1 VTTPP
6 PGPTPRPEV
15 EHTAGPQ
22 AVRGWQ
28 RPAGIAYLVI
38 AALFILSVFVQFFLA
53 GLGVFG
59 AESFEAHKD
68 FAGIFHLLA
77 LLLVI
82 LALLVRR
89 NRVDLILVITL
100 FVITTIQF
108 SLSEANDGWVQAL
121 HVLNALIIYTVAY
134 HVLQRGIRSLRA
146 AAA

>member
-1 VTTPP
+1 MTTVPP
-6 PGPTPRPEV
+6 SQAAAPDPGTGWR
-15 EHTAGPQ
+15 
-22 AVRGWQ
+22 RG
-28 RPAGIAYLVI
+28 AGIAYVVV

-68 FAGIFHLLA
+68 FAGIFHLLG

-89 NRVDLILVITL
+89 NRIDLTLVITL
-100 FVITTIQF
+100 FVITVIQF
-108 SLSEANDGWVQAL
+108 SLPEANDGWVQAL

-134 HVLQRGIRSLRA
+134 HVLQRSIRSLRA